1 MTEPVPEP
9 VYVDEPAVPQQAAL
23 EITETPQTPVED
35 KEPSA
40 ASSRFPMLK
49 KTVLPAAG
57 GADAANKFRKAAAA
71 AGAFKP
77 RVGGAAAKMFAKDT
91 KTSDEPDGI
100 SGVFVPKRPAPVET
114 PKEEVVEK
122 KAEEPGS
129 RPTSSR
135 MSRDLPK
142 IATETVPAVTVSGP
156 VPSVPVIQ
164 EPQPELA
171 VEEAARAPTPEKLEA
186 KIPNVAADPE
196 PRKKKRR
203 SNQQVMNISKL
214 GIDPSIMDER
224 GLSFESLLT
233 ELGWGG
239 NTIAPKHIETLEI
252 DIKREIARVEAGSW
266 LNHLEQKDDRVEAVE
281 RMLDR
286 AIAECDEM
294 EGLLTLYNVEL
305 SVSCA
310 QL

>member
-1 MTEPVPEP
+1 M
-9 VYVDEPAVPQQAAL
+9 PQQTTFAPVAAQSV
-23 EITETPQTPVED
+23 ERTQTPVED
-35 KEPSA
+35 MESPA
-40 ASSRFPMLK
+40 ASSRFPMLQ

-57 GADAANKFRKAAAA
+57 TAETANKFRKLAAA

-77 RVGGAAAKMFAKDT
+77 RAGGAAAKMFAKDT

-100 SGVFVPKRPAPVET
+100 SGVFVPKRLAPVEP
-114 PKEEVVEK
+114 PKEDVVEQ

-142 IATETVPAVTVSGP
+142 IATEPVPAVTVSGP
-156 VPSVPVIQ
+156 IPTIPAIK
-164 EPQPELA
+164 EPQLEPA
-171 VEEAARAPTPEKLEA
+171 MEEAVRAPTPEKLEA
-186 KIPNVAADPE
+186 KAPEVAADSE

-203 SNQQVMNISKL
+203 SNQQVVNISKL

-224 GLSFESLLT
+224 GLGFESLLT

-239 NTIAPKHIETLEI
+239 SAVATKHIEALEM

-310 QL
+310 QSKAQT